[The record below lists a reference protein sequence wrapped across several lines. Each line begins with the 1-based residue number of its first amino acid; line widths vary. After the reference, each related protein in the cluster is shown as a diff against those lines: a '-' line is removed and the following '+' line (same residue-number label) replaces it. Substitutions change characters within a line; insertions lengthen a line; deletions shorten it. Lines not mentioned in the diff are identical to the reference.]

1 MVELA
6 RRRPAAAGLE
16 RRALTQAAR
25 ELLLA
30 QSSDWA
36 FLITVGTSAPYGH
49 RRFKDHIAR
58 FTRLADEIEKGAI
71 DEARLHQDETG
82 DSIFQELDFRIYA
95 G

>member
-6 RRRPAAAGLE
+6 RRPHPSALE

-30 QSSDWA
+30 QASDWA

-49 RRFKDHIAR
+49 RRFREHIAR
-58 FTRLADEIEKGAI
+58 FTRLADGIGEGEI
-71 DEARLHQDETG
+71 DEADLHKSELR
-82 DSIFQELDFRIYA
+82 DSIFQELDYRVYV

>member
-6 RRRPAAAGLE
+6 RRRPDASGLE
-16 RRALTQAAR
+16 RRALNQAAR

-36 FLITVGTSAPYGH
+36 FLITVGTAAPYGH
-49 RRFKDHIAR
+49 RRFREHITR
-58 FTRLADEIEKGAI
+58 FTRLADEIERGAI
-71 DEARLHQDETG
+71 DEAALREVEGRDNLFAEI
-82 DSIFQELDFRIYA
+82 DSRVYA